1 MSGWRSRLAKKKMSA
16 DDSAKQDGEIL
27 RVSRT
32 GFGFVG
38 LSQTARKRHHFNF
51 TEVTSGDPMI
61 FKVGDR
67 VQYSLRMNDSTMEME
82 AYDVCATGPGRPH
95 QMPPVQRSQKK
106 IYEQT
111 KKSTSVFAT
120 TASGTASG
128 TTKNQKTKD
137 STDQFGNARAVE
149 SGALLDIIDGGEV
162 NVAKCCDDFDI
173 NPNGGIG
180 FSFTYQ
186 RSRGR
191 IISEAEE
198 RKVAEKEAEEA
209 AATASVQKK
218 AEEENKRGASSWRSR
233 RGGAPGRSLADMM

>member
-1 MSGWRSRLAKKKMSA
+1 MSGWRSRLAKKKESA
-16 DDSAKQDGEIL
+16 NDSAKQDGEIL
-27 RVSRT
+27 RVSKT
-32 GFGFVG
+32 GFGFIG
-38 LSQTARKRHHFNF
+38 LSQTARKRYHFKF

-82 AYDVCATGPGRPH
+82 AYDVCATGRGRPH
-95 QMPPVQRSQKK
+95 QMPPVQRSRKK
-106 IYEQT
+106 IHEQT
-111 KKSTSVFAT
+111 KKS

-198 RKVAEKEAEEA
+198 RKVAEKEEEEA
-209 AATASVQKK
+209 AAAASVQKK